1 MFSCYEIILISA
13 AISSI
18 LTAYKVKGFFWV
30 FGHPS
35 GGALI
40 HGWLCCLLG
49 FTLGDNIPG
58 ISLTYPLYVFLI
70 TISFVGTDGIAT
82 GWLEKINNINEEVM
96 NFQKALNRSILEKM
110 DLDNHID
117 SLNKALNRKEKEIF
131 QYRETNYTQECR
143 LRDFEFTVR
152 SLSTIIHKNQVEIR
166 KIQDLVDCV
175 ARDKEGK
182 MDENTYL
189 EISNILK
196 KAYEN
201 N

>member
-175 ARDKEGK
+175 ARDKEEK
-182 MDENTYL
+182 WMRTL
-189 EISNILK
+189 T
-196 KAYEN
+196 
-201 N
+201 

>member
-18 LTAYKVKGFFWV
+18 LTAYKVKGFFWL

-70 TISFVGTDGIAT
+70 TISFVRTDGMAA
-82 GWLEKINNINEEVM
+82 GWLEKINISNEEVM

-117 SLNKALNRKEKEIF
+117 SLNKALNRKEKDIF
-131 QYRETNYTQECR
+131 QYKETNYTQKCR

-152 SLSTIIHKNQVEIR
+152 SLSNRIHTNQIELR

>member
-1 MFSCYEIILISA
+1 MVSCYEIILISA

-18 LTAYKVKGFFWV
+18 LTAYKVKGFFWL

-35 GGALI
+35 GSVLT

-49 FTLGDNIPG
+49 FTLGDNILG
-58 ISLTYPLYVFLI
+58 ISLTFPLYVFLI
-70 TISFVGTDGIAT
+70 TISFISTDGMAA
-82 GWLEKINNINEEVM
+82 GWLEKIELSKEEVVQ
-96 NFQKALNRSILEKM
+96 FQGALTRSILEKM
-110 DLDNHID
+110 ELDNRID
-117 SLNKALNRKEKEIF
+117 SLYKSLNRKEKEIF
-131 QYRETNYTQECR
+131 QYKEKNYKHKSR
-143 LRDFEFTVR
+143 LRDFEFTVL
-152 SLSTIIHKNQVEIR
+152 SLSARIHTNQLQVR
-166 KIQDLVDCV
+166 KIQDLVDSV
-175 ARDKEGK
+175 AGDKEGK

>member
-13 AISSI
+13 AVSSI
-18 LTAYKVKGFFWV
+18 LTAYKVKGYFWL

-35 GGALI
+35 GGALL

-58 ISLTYPLYVFLI
+58 ISLTFPLYVFLI
-70 TISFVGTDGIAT
+70 TISFIKTDGMAA
-82 GWLEKINNINEEVM
+82 GWLEKINNSNGEVV
-96 NFQKALNRSILEKM
+96 NFQAALTRSILEKM
-110 DLDNHID
+110 DLDNRID
-117 SLNKALNRKEKEIF
+117 SLNKALNKKEKEIF
-131 QYRETNYTQECR
+131 QYKETNYTQKCS

-152 SLSTIIHKNQVEIR
+152 NLSTRIHNNQVEVR

>member
-1 MFSCYEIILISA
+1 MFSFYEIILISA
-13 AISSI
+13 AISST
-18 LTAYKVKGFFWV
+18 LTAYKVKGFFWL
-30 FGHPS
+30 FAHPS
-35 GGALI
+35 GGALL

-58 ISLTYPLYVFLI
+58 ISLTFPFYVFLI
-70 TISFVGTDGIAT
+70 TISFIQTDGMAA
-82 GWLEKINNINEEVM
+82 GWLEKIDLSKEEVV
-96 NFQKALNRSILEKM
+96 NFQGALTRSILEKM
-110 DLDNHID
+110 DLDNRID
-117 SLNKALNRKEKEIF
+117 SLYKALNKKEKDIF
-131 QYRETNYTQECR
+131 QYREANYKQKCR

-152 SLSTIIHKNQVEIR
+152 SLSGRIRSNQIEVR
-166 KIQDLVDCV
+166 KIQDLLDTVMGDE
-175 ARDKEGK
+175 KGK

>member
-1 MFSCYEIILISA
+1 MFSWYEIILISG

-18 LTAYKVKGFFWV
+18 LTAYKVKGFFWL

-49 FTLGDNIPG
+49 FTLGENIQG
-58 ISLTYPLYVFLI
+58 IPLTFPLYVFLI
-70 TISFVGTDGIAT
+70 TISFVKTDGMAA
-82 GWLEKINNINEEVM
+82 GWLEKINNSNEEVM

-110 DLDNHID
+110 ELDNHID
-117 SLNKALNRKEKEIF
+117 SLNKALNGKEKDIF
-131 QYRETNYTQECR
+131 QYKETNYTQKCR

-152 SLSTIIHKNQVEIR
+152 SLSNRIHTNQIEVR

-175 ARDKEGK
+175 AGDKEGK